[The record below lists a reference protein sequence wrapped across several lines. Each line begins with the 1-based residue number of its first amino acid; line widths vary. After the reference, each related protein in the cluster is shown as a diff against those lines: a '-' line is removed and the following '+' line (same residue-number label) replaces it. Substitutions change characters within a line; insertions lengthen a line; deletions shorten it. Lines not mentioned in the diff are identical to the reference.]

1 MQCTGRCLC
10 PPPSAGGWKRAG
22 SNQQGQATRPA
33 PPLFR
38 LLPCTL
44 STLALAA
51 LLPVSEPATA
61 VQAPSV
67 LARLPAAGTRV
78 AVRQADPAPY
88 RLTPERQ
95 ALLDTIRFAEGT
107 WRNGHR
113 DGYRTLYG
121 GGLFGSLERHP
132 EITVRRRYT
141 SAAAGA
147 YQFLPGTWQNVAAR
161 LKLPSFEPHNQDQAA
176 LHLIERRGALA
187 LFDRQGLSAGVL
199 ARLAPE
205 WASLPA
211 SHGGSYYGQPVKNRS
226 ELQRFYR
233 TALRQRQ
240 QTINP
245 A

>member
-1 MQCTGRCLC
+1 MQT
-10 PPPSAGGWKRAG
+10 PSAMD
-22 SNQQGQATRPA
+22 
-33 PPLFR
+33 
-38 LLPCTL
+38 
-44 STLALAA
+44 
-51 LLPVSEPATA
+51 
-61 VQAPSV
+61 
-67 LARLPAAGTRV
+67 RLPATGTRV
-78 AVRQADPAPY
+78 TVRPAEPAPY

-95 ALLDTIRFAEGT
+95 ALLDTIRYAEGT

-121 GGLFGSLERHP
+121 GALFPSLERHP

-147 YQFLPGTWQNVAAR
+147 YQFLPGTWHGVAKR
-161 LKLPSFEPHNQDQAA
+161 LKLRSFEPHNQDQAA

-187 LFDRQGLSAGVL
+187 LFDRQGLTAGVM

-211 SHGGSYYGQPVKNRS
+211 HHGGSFYGQPVKSRS
-226 ELQRFYR
+226 ELQRFFR

-240 QTINP
+240 QNVSR